1 MLLKAMRYS
10 SMFAQLHLFKSE
22 GQRILLCT
30 PTSPSRVFIA
40 AQNPANPVLLG
51 WHYVNR
57 GKSHYFVNAV
67 YISSIFNKR
76 ILPLIL
82 DTFSSFFLFIN
93 YLNLFIIVRIT
104 FSFCN
109 PNINGQ
115 NFCEDINSKI
125 DYFLP
130 LGMEEK

>member
-1 MLLKAMRYS
+1 MHTYYS
-10 SMFAQLHLFKSE
+10 VSGFHNCIESCQPCPARM
-22 GQRILLCT
+22 GLCK
-30 PTSPSRVFIA
+30 
-40 AQNPANPVLLG
+40 Q
-51 WHYVNR
+51 
-57 GKSHYFVNAV
+57 GKSPLFRKCCLHIIY
-67 YISSIFNKR
+67 FNKR

-82 DTFSSFFLFIN
+82 DTFSSFFLFID
-93 YLNLFIIVRIT
+93 YLNLFIIVHIT

-125 DYFLP
+125 DYFLS